1 MPVTTNSDEILS
13 ADHYYPSNPAYAE
26 SAIRLEVKERAG
38 LDQVKVHLVNTIA
51 DAIEM
56 MTWLGERRPVL
67 AIDTET
73 TGFSAYADKLRLVQ
87 IGDAMH
93 GWAIPWDQWGG
104 VFLDA
109 MRNYTGPITF
119 HNSAF
124 DARFLSVHT
133 PWEIPWHRTHD
144 TMIMAHVLDPT
155 QKVGLKPLSDRF
167 VDRRA
172 SAGEYLLKEA
182 FAKNKWD
189 WATVPI
195 EFGPYWEY
203 GALDTVLTA
212 RLWEQFRADIRY
224 PQVYELEMG
233 VRRVVSSME
242 DAGSPIDVDYCH
254 QKYNAL
260 SEYVEQTRQWWK
272 DTYDLSIGSSQQL
285 VRFFEGLGA
294 NIDRFTQSGAKSMDK
309 AMLRVL
315 AKEFP
320 LANNVLQYKK
330 AEKLSGT
337 YFKNFLS
344 KNVDGVLHPSIRTLG
359 ARTGRMSMT
368 DPALQTLPKG
378 EPLVRDAF
386 IPREGEVL
394 LSADYDQIEM
404 RLMAHFSRD
413 PGLAAAFAGETDFF
427 VGLARQVF
435 NDSTINKD
443 DQRRSIVKGVAYGKA
458 YGAGVAKMAETAGL
472 RENVMRP
479 SVDAFDASYPGVKRF
494 QEEVGA
500 IGQKREREEGVGYV
514 MTPFGRR
521 LPADTDRTYTLVNYL
536 LQSHAAE
543 ILKRAL
549 LNLDNAGLGGA
560 MLLPVHDEVIF
571 SVPADSVEEASRTIR
586 ECMEITDGTYAVPLT
601 VGVEGPYDRW
611 GTKYRKRS

>member
-1 MPVTTNSDEILS
+1 MTDDDTELLSGDHRLPNNPVLHENDV
-13 ADHYYPSNPAYAE
+13 
-26 SAIRLEVKERAG
+26 RVEVKERRG
-38 LDQVKVHLVNTIA
+38 LDEVQVHLVNTVQ
-51 DAIEM
+51 DAVEM
-56 MTWLGERRPVL
+56 MSWLGERRPVL
-67 AIDTET
+67 AVDTET
-73 TGFSAYADKLRLVQ
+73 TGFNAWDGDLRLIQ

-93 GWAIPWDQWGG
+93 GWAIPWHMWGG
-104 VFLDA
+104 VFVEA
-109 MRNYTGPITF
+109 MQKYEGQITF
-119 HNSAF
+119 HNAAF
-124 DARFLSVHT
+124 DARWLTVHT

-155 QKVGLKPLSDRF
+155 QQVGLKPLSNRF
-167 VDRRA
+167 IDRRA
-172 SAGEYLLKEA
+172 SAGEALLKAA
-182 FAKNKWD
+182 FAENKWG

-195 EFGPYWEY
+195 DFGPYWEY

-242 DAGSPIDVDYCH
+242 DAGSPIDLQYCDD
-254 QKYNAL
+254 QYQDLTAR
-260 SEYVEQTRQWWK
+260 VERAKQWWL
-272 DTYDLSIGSSQQL
+272 DTYDVKVGSAPQL
-285 VRFFEGLGA
+285 VKFFQGMGA
-294 NIDRFTQSGAKSMDK
+294 NIDRTTAGGAPSMDK
-309 AMLRVL
+309 AMLRIL

-320 LANNVLQYKK
+320 LAEHILKIRK
-330 AEKLSGT
+330 SEKLAGT
-337 YFKNFLS
+337 YFKNFLE

-378 EPLVRDAF
+378 EPTVRDAF

-413 PGLAAAFAGETDFF
+413 PGLAEAFASETDFF

-435 NDSTINKD
+435 GDPSIDKED
-443 DQRRSIVKGVAYGKA
+443 PRRGIVKGVAYGKA
-458 YGAGVAKMAETAGL
+458 YGAGTSKMAETAGL
-472 RENVMRP
+472 RFDVMQP
-479 SVDAFDASYPGVKRF
+479 SVHAFDRNYPGVLRF
-494 QEEVGA
+494 QNEVGNL
-500 IGQKREREEGVGYV
+500 GMNRENSEGIGYV
-514 MTPFGRR
+514 TTPFGRR
-521 LPADTDRTYTLVNYL
+521 LPADSGRTYTLVNYL

-549 LNLDNAGLGGA
+549 LNLDSAGLGPN

-571 SVPADSVEEASRTIR
+571 SVPKDSVEEVTRTIK
-586 ECMEITDGTYAVPLT
+586 ECMEVTDGSYLVPLT
-601 VGVEGPYDRW
+601 AGVEGPYDRW
-611 GTKYRKRS
+611 GTKYRKKTA